1 MRHVDNFFAE
11 KSRVRTTTCTA
22 FFEHYRGKDHGV
34 WPVAS
39 RSSNLMGWRGAAR
52 GIKCASCFDF
62 STAVSYDINNSL
74 HGWRCVKGRSREKL
88 NPLRTSGGGGVESKL
103 GMR

>member
-1 MRHVDNFFAE
+1 MWD
-11 KSRVRTTTCTA
+11 
-22 FFEHYRGKDHGV
+22 
-34 WPVAS
+34 VAS

-62 STAVSYDINNSL
+62 STVSYDINNSL